1 MRGELSKY
9 FDALIRVANALRSNG
24 IDFEL
29 IGSMVLPI
37 GYNIYW
43 DVHDIDLFI
52 MGESPFMNPDKFER
66 IAAENDWDVGSSA
79 FGNMYVEVLAGDAMI
94 RVDLMEN
101 ALDVYI
107 PNELLDDH
115 IMAKINGAEIKSMKV
130 EGLVVLKAKEATD
143 DAEEFLEELNERLM
157 DSSIQLDKKK
167 ILRFIASYPEDERAS
182 LRHRIE
188 MAGIYLD

>member
-1 MRGELSKY
+1 MKGELSKY
-9 FDALIRVANALRSNG
+9 GDALIRVANALRSNG

-52 MGESPFMNPDKFER
+52 IGESPFMNPDKFER

-79 FGNMYVEVLAGDAMI
+79 FGNMYVEVLAGDTMI

-107 PNELLDDH
+107 PSELLDDH
-115 IMAKINGAEIKSMKV
+115 IMAKINGVEIKTMKV

-167 ILRFIASYPEDERAS
+167 ILRFIESYPEDERSS

-188 MAGIYLD
+188 IAGIYLD

>member
-1 MRGELSKY
+1 MKGELSKY
-9 FDALIRVANALRSNG
+9 GDALIRVANALRNNG

-29 IGSMVLPI
+29 IGSMILPI

-52 MGESPFMNPDKFER
+52 IGESPFMNPDKFER

-79 FGNMYVEVLAGDAMI
+79 FGNMYVEVLAGDTMI

-101 ALDVYI
+101 ALDIYI
-107 PNELLDDH
+107 PSELLDDH
-115 IMAKINGAEIKSMKV
+115 IMAKINGVEIKTMKV

-167 ILRFIASYPEDERAS
+167 ILRFIESYPEDERSS

-188 MAGIYLD
+188 IAGIYLD